1 MEQTTK
7 EVKSQF
13 VVNIY
18 QDDTFSV
25 DLKKPEDA
33 PETQVDASVSDVYQW
48 AHLLI
53 KEVDDQRLV
62 ERLAT
67 TIIQLLTPTPE
78 PTVSDV
84 ISEKL
89 AERGIKPESPEATA

>member
-1 MEQTTK
+1 MENNK
-7 EVKSQF
+7 EIKSQF
-13 VVNIY
+13 FVNIY
-18 QDDTFSV
+18 TDDTFSV

-33 PETQVDASVSDVYQW
+33 PETQVDSTVADVYQW

-67 TIIQLLTPTPE
+67 TIVQLLAAPTE

>member
-1 MEQTTK
+1 MEQNK
-7 EVKSQF
+7 EIKSQF
-13 VVNIY
+13 VVNLY
-18 QDDTFSV
+18 TDETFSV
-25 DLKKPEDA
+25 NLLKPEDA
-33 PETQVDASVSDVYQW
+33 PETQQDSSVSEVYQW
-48 AHLLI
+48 AQMLI

-67 TIIQLLTPTPE
+67 TIIKLLTPQAE

-89 AERGIKPESPEATA
+89 AERGIKPESPEATV

>member
-1 MEQTTK
+1 MEQNK
-7 EVKSQF
+7 EIKSKF

-18 QDDTFSV
+18 TDDTFSV
-25 DLKKPEDA
+25 DLAKQEDA
-33 PETQVDASVSDVYQW
+33 PETQQDATVSEVYQW

-67 TIIQLLTPTPE
+67 TIIQLLTPPAE

-84 ISEKL
+84 ITEKL

>member
-1 MEQTTK
+1 MEQNK
-7 EVKSQF
+7 EIKSQF
-13 VVNIY
+13 VVNMY
-18 QDDTFSV
+18 TDDTFSV

-33 PETQVDASVSDVYQW
+33 PETQQDSTVSEVYQW

-67 TIIQLLTPTPE
+67 TIIQLLTPQAE

-89 AERGIKPESPEATA
+89 AERGIKPESPEATV